1 MNQMTSDAL
10 EVGLDT
16 ALSHH
21 GTKGMK
27 WGVWNAETRAKYL
40 GTKIA
45 ATAKKVKT
53 ASGNLSKTAKKE
65 ISSKA
70 SEIQKTRQ
78 EKKERQRE
86 IEEQR
91 KVLGMPKSK
100 YDKLRETTLKSH
112 DPRIVEK
119 GMQTLTDEELNQKI
133 KRLQSEEIISKMA
146 TSKEARRQAEAKA
159 RNEALSAN
167 PLVKLGS
174 DIVKTNVNKYVSG
187 KIDQIL
193 EVPKDKENKNDNN
206 DKGNKDDTNN
216 KDSKNNKDATNN
228 KSGKD
233 KNFSENNKSDSKST
247 ESKEPTS
254 NPYASAS
261 KIAGLLPE
269 GTFKEKVKSA
279 SSEEVRAKA
288 EAVAEEYPDIIEAKV
303 VSSSRDSDKK
313 RKG

>member
-10 EVGLDT
+10 EVALDT
-16 ALSHH
+16 TLSHH

-40 GTKIA
+40 GTKVA
-45 ATAKKVKT
+45 ATAKKIKT
-53 ASGNLSKTAKKE
+53 ASGNLTKAAKKE
-65 ISSKA
+65 LSSKA

-78 EKKERQRE
+78 AKKEHQKE
-86 IEEQR
+86 LDEQR
-91 KVLGMPKSK
+91 KVLGMSKSQ
-100 YDKLRETTLKSH
+100 YDKLRDTTLKSH

-119 GMQTLTDEELNQKI
+119 GMHTLTDEELNQKI
-133 KRLQSEEIISKMA
+133 KRLQNEEIVSKMA
-146 TSKEARRQAEAKA
+146 TSKETRRQAEAKA
-159 RNEALSAN
+159 RNEALSKN
-167 PLVKLGS
+167 PLVQLGS
-174 DIVKTNVNKYVSG
+174 DIVKTNVNKYMSG

-193 EVPKDKENKNDNN
+193 KPPKDEGTKGDKNSKDDSNNKSN
-206 DKGNKDDTNN
+206 KGNKDDTNN
-216 KDSKNNKDATNN
+216 KSNKDEKSSKDNSSSKDTEAT
-228 KSGKD
+228 
-233 KNFSENNKSDSKST
+233 
-247 ESKEPTS
+247 EPTS
-254 NPYASAS
+254 NSYSSTS